1 MNIRGSIQPVM
12 GTRYLLFAAVF
23 CAILFS
29 ATAAVAIAP
38 PYRPYIMTRW
48 VSGWEY
54 TAGEQLTVTM
64 RIASNTADASN
75 VLYMNYSE
83 LFATTPAEWNLS
95 ALVLTDPSGRVTLDV
110 PGGSVGAVN
119 FSVNLADGFVPP
131 LEFTYTIPVPES
143 MTSMIR
149 LSAMNF
155 TIGVSDDSQPIHY
168 PVVTDLY
175 PSGKLPEIDT
185 SDVDALDNYINQL
198 QQQGDEEGWTFEV
211 DDNGVITRDS
221 GALLGTAL
229 NYRPAKQS
237 IKYFTLPKAN
247 LKALPDKF
255 DWREK
260 TPPVPVSDQGNCG
273 SCWAFA
279 LVGIAERLVAA
290 KDGVVVNFS
299 EQWVLDCN
307 PEEWSCNG
315 GWNPYEM
322 FSGPDACGKIGMV
335 LESVLPY
342 EEEKLTCGC
351 DNPRTSPYNFKYE
364 YTIPEDLS
372 FEEKV
377 AQIKQAIM
385 TYGPVWTTVRA
396 GTTPFLAYAGGV
408 FNYKPSGGSIDH
420 AVVLEG
426 WDDTRGTNGVWILR
440 NSWSELWGEDGY
452 MLIEYD
458 SSLVGSY
465 PDVMSYAG
473 SPNGNIT
480 VTIQPAAAVTAGAQ
494 WSLDGGTT
502 WLNSGDTSPNV
513 APGDYTITYKDV
525 TGFTAPADETVTLGE
540 RENLTRTGT
549 YIAIDDE
556 GEDEGETSEG
566 ELESMEDI
574 AEFLLD
580 QFSKYDTNGN
590 GLRLDEAQE
599 AIPYLTPTQFDML
612 DGDDDG
618 FISRDE
624 LQEYL
629 AGPEEPACCGSC
641 SKSAPLGQRIK
652 DYLADWLLVGLTIL
666 VLLSINNYTKSR

>member
-1 MNIRGSIQPVM
+1 MLF
-12 GTRYLLFAAVF
+12 GTVF
-23 CAILFS
+23 CAILFL
-29 ATAAVAIAP
+29 ATDVVAIAP
-38 PYRPYIMTRW
+38 PYRPYILTRS
-48 VSGWEY
+48 VAGWEY

-64 RIASNTADASN
+64 RIVSNNVDASN
-75 VLYMNYSE
+75 VLSMNYSE

-95 ALVLTDPSGRVTLDV
+95 ALVLTDPSGRVTLEV

-131 LEFTYTIPVPES
+131 LEFSYTIPVPES
-143 MTSMIR
+143 MSSMIR

-185 SDVDALDNYINQL
+185 SDADALGNYINQL
-198 QQQGDEEGWTFEV
+198 RQQGDEEGWSFEV
-211 DDNGVITRDS
+211 DDNGIITRDS

-229 NYRPAKQS
+229 NYRPTEKN
-237 IKYFTLPKAN
+237 IKYFTIPKAN
-247 LKALPDKF
+247 MKALPEKF

-260 TPPVPVSDQGNCG
+260 TPKVPVSDQGNCG

-307 PEEWSCNG
+307 PNDWSCNG

-322 FSGPDACGKIGMV
+322 FVGPDACYKIGMV
-335 LESVLPY
+335 LENILPY
-342 EEEKLTCGC
+342 EEEKLACGC
-351 DNPRTSPYNFKYE
+351 DNPRTSPYAFKYE
-364 YTIPEDLS
+364 YTIKEDLP
-372 FEEKV
+372 FQEKV
-377 AQIKQAIM
+377 NQIKQAIFN
-385 TYGPVWTTVRA
+385 YGPVWTTVRA

-426 WDDTRGTNGVWILR
+426 WDDTRGANGVWILR

-494 WSLDGGTT
+494 WSLDDGTT
-502 WLNSGDTSPNV
+502 WLNSGDTSPNIE
-513 APGDYTITYKDV
+513 PGNYTVVFKEV
-525 TGFTAPADETVTLGE
+525 TGYTKP
-540 RENLTRTGT
+540 ENIEVELEEQENEVLTGT
-549 YIAIDDE
+549 YTASDDE
-556 GEDEGETSEG
+556 GEDEGEGEDG
-566 ELESMEDI
+566 ELDSMEDI
-574 AEFLLD
+574 AEFLLNN
-580 QFSKYDTNGN
+580 FSKYDTNGN

-599 AIPYLTPTQFDML
+599 AIPYLTPTQFDIL
-612 DGDDDG
+612 DSDGDG
-618 FISRDE
+618 FISRAE
-624 LQEYL
+624 LQEYI
-629 AGPEEPACCGSC
+629 AGPEEPTCCGGC
-641 SKSAPLGQRIK
+641 SKSAPLGLRVK
-652 DYLADWLLVGLTIL
+652 DYLADWLLVGLTL
-666 VLLSINNYTKSR
+666 FVLLSINNYAKPR